1 MLNPRKYSEGGSI
14 QDNMQ
19 TMTIDI
25 NGKTYDI
32 KLACTEE
39 EREEG
44 LQGVT
49 NLPYDEGML
58 FIFDEPQ
65 HVGFWMKDTLIPLD
79 IIMIDEYGEVQ
90 AIFQGEPMNE
100 TMLEADDIQFV
111 LELNTGSN
119 VAVGDEIDLSDI
131 IDDSD
136 VETNDE
142 NEDDETTESPLMS
155 VLDDEG
161 SSQMDLKGGERIFSR
176 PNTKT
181 LVRLSKRAYKSKLD
195 KDYKAL
201 GRRLFKYLNTQN
213 TKDDDFVEI
222 PK

>member
-1 MLNPRKYSEGGSI
+1 MLNPRKYSEGGTI
-14 QDNMQ
+14 KDNMQ

-25 NGKTYDI
+25 NNKTYDI
-32 KLACTEE
+32 CLALTEE
-39 EREEG
+39 EREAG

-58 FIFDEPQ
+58 FVFEEPQ

-79 IIMIDEYGEVQ
+79 IIMIDEHGEVQ
-90 AIFQGEPMNE
+90 AVFKGEPMDE
-100 TMLEADDIQFV
+100 KMLEADDIQFV
-111 LELNTGSN
+111 LELNSDSGIE
-119 VAVGDEIDLSDI
+119 VGDEIDLSDLY
-131 IDDSD
+131 D
-136 VETNDE
+136 
-142 NEDDETTESPLMS
+142 EDDEETEDGSDEDESDEAPVMS
-155 VLDDEG
+155 VLDSKG
-161 SSQMDLKGGERIFSR
+161 GSQMDLEGGERIFSR

-213 TKDDDFVEI
+213 TKAEDFVEI